1 MNSNLYG
8 KTYSFPD
15 SLKQHLKVC
24 FRLCPDA
31 NSNVEGYRRNQEL
44 QNAKSI
50 TYQQLKRMK
59 NWFDNYQG
67 RKEDA
72 PYVLNGGDK
81 VRNWIENTLGSSRN
95 SIKTTQDRAKEYTV
109 DNSEFID
116 IVPNIAKVDAN
127 NSKMIQKF
135 DNQVTENLKKI
146 NDLMKKLL

>member
-8 KTYSFPD
+8 KKYPFPD
-15 SLKQHLKVC
+15 YLKQHLKVC

-31 NSNVEGYRRNQEL
+31 NPNIEGYRRNQEL
-44 QNAKSI
+44 QTINSV

-81 VRNWIENTLGSSRN
+81 VKNWVEQTLGSSRK
-95 SIKTTQDRAKEYTV
+95 SLKTTQDRKNDTMI
-109 DNSEFID
+109 DNNEFID
-116 IVPNIAKVDAN
+116 IIPDIAKVDLK

-135 DNQVTENLKKI
+135 DNQVTENLKRI
-146 NDLMKKLL
+146 NDLMKKIL

>member
-8 KTYSFPD
+8 KKYPFPD
-15 SLKQHLKVC
+15 YLRQHLKVC

-31 NSNVEGYRRNQEL
+31 DSNIEGYRRNQEL
-44 QNAKSI
+44 QNTNSI

-59 NWFDNYQG
+59 NWFDKYQG
-67 RKEDA
+67 RKEDV
-72 PYVLNGGDK
+72 PYVLNVGDK
-81 VRNWIENTLGSSRN
+81 VKNWIEQTLGSSRE
-95 SIKTTQDRAKEYTV
+95 SLKTTQDRKKEYTV

-135 DNQVTENLKKI
+135 DNQVTESLKRI